1 MNDAHFISK
10 TIALA
15 LKGNFNTKPGVKVGC
30 VIVKNN
36 KIIGQGFY
44 EEYGGSHAEINAIND
59 VKKKIQNILSLQ
71 TFWKQDI
78 YLSRALQ
85 QKR

>member
-36 KIIGQGFY
+36 KIMG
-44 EEYGGSHAEINAIND
+44 
-59 VKKKIQNILSLQ
+59 KQNIGKFLPTKLS
-71 TFWKQDI
+71 DYI
-78 YLSRALQ
+78 
-85 QKR
+85 

>member
-44 EEYGGSHAEINAIND
+44 EEYLVALMPKSMPSMMSKINTKHPISPNFLEARYI
-59 VKKKIQNILSLQ
+59 SL
-71 TFWKQDI
+71 
-78 YLSRALQ
+78 
-85 QKR
+85 